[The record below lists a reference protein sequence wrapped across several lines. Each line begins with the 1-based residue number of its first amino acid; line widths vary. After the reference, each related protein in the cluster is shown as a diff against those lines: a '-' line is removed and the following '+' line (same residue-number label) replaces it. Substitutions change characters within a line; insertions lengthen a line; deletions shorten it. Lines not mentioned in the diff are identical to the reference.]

1 MKLPEAVRPHKLPAY
16 AAVDA
21 DGRLRRQLARLWN
34 RWESIV
40 SEQEQKP
47 DRASWNVGDF
57 LNPREPIPAG
67 LYIGL
72 GVGSFAV
79 LLALWAAVT
88 YTRLIDPLFLP
99 TPGRVLQAGL
109 DLFFEFD
116 FTTDILNS
124 TYRVMVGFLIAAILG
139 VPLGLLMGT
148 FKAAEALIEPLMGF
162 IRYMPASAFIPLFIL
177 WLGIGDVEK
186 VAIIFVGS
194 FFQLVLMVA
203 VVAKNVHKDMLETAY
218 TLGARRV
225 QVIRKVLLP
234 ASLPGILETLRII
247 VGWAWTYIVVAELV
261 ASSSGIG
268 YMIISAQRMLRT
280 ASIIFGILT
289 IGMLGLI
296 TDYGFKWLHRK
307 LFPWVE

>member
-1 MKLPEAVRPHKLPAY
+1 MDEKKEKQPERAP
-16 AAVDA
+16 
-21 DGRLRRQLARLWN
+21 RRFENIL
-34 RWESIV
+34 S
-40 SEQEQKP
+40 
-47 DRASWNVGDF
+47 
-57 LNPREPIPAG
+57 PREPIPKS
-67 LYIGL
+67 LYLIL
-72 GVGSFAV
+72 TLSSFAFFV
-79 LLALWAAVT
+79 MIWSILT
-88 YTRLIDPLFLP
+88 YGGFVDPLFLP
-99 TPGRVLQAGL
+99 SPGRVFQAGL
-109 DLFFEFD
+109 DLFKDLD

-124 TYRVMVGFLIAAILG
+124 VCRVMMGFIIAGIIG
-139 VPLGLLMGT
+139 VPLGLIMGT
-148 FKAAEALIEPLMGF
+148 FKVAEALTEPVVGF

-218 TLGARRV
+218 TLGAKRF

-234 ASLPGILETLRII
+234 ASLPGIVDTLRII
-247 VGWAWTYIVVAELV
+247 VGWAWTYIIVAELV
-261 ASSSGIG
+261 ASASGIG

-280 ASIIFGILT
+280 GNIIFGILT

-296 TDYGFKWLHRK
+296 TDYFFKWLYNK